1 VVPVI
6 VIATLLLF
14 ANTSSEQSV
23 SVQAHRDALA
33 HFRTGMEALES
44 ERYDE
49 AEREFKS
56 AIRLEPEFEGALY
69 GLGQTYMRTHQYDDA
84 VRAYIDCREAF
95 KHNAANEVMGDAV
108 ADQRLRDQIEVLKDT
123 ERNLQRTS
131 QAGTPQSV
139 SAAIQRIR
147 SQIQLLESR
156 RGRREHDAPP
166 PVPAGLSMALG
177 SAYFRLGR
185 HEDAEREYKAAVT
198 VDPSFGEAHSNLAVL
213 YLVTERYDLAA
224 AEVKA
229 AEKSGFK
236 VNPGLKT
243 DIEEKKKKAKG
254 Q

>member
-1 VVPVI
+1 VPII
-6 VIATLLLF
+6 VIATILLL
-14 ANTSSEQSV
+14 AQTAAGQPA
-23 SVQAHRDALA
+23 SVQAHRDALI

-49 AEREFKS
+49 AEHEFKS

-69 GLGQTYMRTHQYDDA
+69 GLGQTFMRKHQYDDA

-95 KHNAANEVMGDAV
+95 KQNAANEAMGDAV
-108 ADQRLRDQIEVLKDT
+108 ADQRLRDQIQVLKDT

-131 QAGTPQSV
+131 QASTPQNV
-139 SAAIQRIR
+139 AAAIQRIR

-156 RGRREHDAPP
+156 QGRREHDVPS

-185 HEDAEREYKAAVT
+185 HQDAEREYKAAVT
-198 VDPSFGEAHSNLAVL
+198 ADPSFGEAHSNLAVL
-213 YLVTERYDLAA
+213 YLVTERYDLAE

-229 AEKSGFK
+229 AEKAGFK
-236 VNPGLKT
+236 VNSNLRS
-243 DIEEKKKKAKG
+243 DIEKKRKTGG